1 MKFNQKSA
9 KYIFNFLFFNI
20 ISILVN
26 KNYILAKLISNSKN
40 LDIKDLM
47 KAFITGVNGQDG
59 SYLAE
64 FLINKGYE
72 VHGTI
77 RRSSSINTS
86 KIDHIISQHQG
97 EELFLYY
104 SDLLDSSSLT
114 NLISNINPDEIYNL
128 AAQSHVAVSFQ
139 NPLFTTETS
148 TVGPLTILESIRNVN
163 KDIKFYQASSSEMYG
178 GTTQEA
184 LNEDSKF
191 DPKSPYAAAKVFA
204 FEISKVYR
212 ESYDLFATNGIL
224 FNHESPRRG
233 ETFVTRKISKAVGR
247 ISVGIQSKL
256 TLGNLEAFRDWG
268 FAGDYVEAMW
278 RILQHAVP
286 DDWVIATGETHSVKE
301 FAEKAFNYVGLN
313 AEEYVETSDKY
324 LRPNEVEYLLGDPT
338 KAQKELDW
346 KPNLRFDD
354 LVKLMVE
361 HDINEAKKEQ
371 TLLKEGLISPT
382 WESPLSS

>member
-1 MKFNQKSA
+1 
-9 KYIFNFLFFNI
+9 
-20 ISILVN
+20 
-26 KNYILAKLISNSKN
+26 
-40 LDIKDLM
+40 M

-86 KIDHIISQHQG
+86 KIDHIISEHQG
-97 EELFLYY
+97 EKLFLYY

-114 NLISNINPDEIYNL
+114 NLISKINPDEVYNL

-278 RILQHAVP
+278 RILQHDVP

-313 AEEYVETSDKY
+313 AEEYIETSDKY